1 MRLANSS
8 ALGTLFVLAVSVA
21 AVNPGVAHAAQPV
34 WNGQYTF
41 FTYASQ
47 KSGTSP
53 ASRQYESD
61 FNANFT
67 LATSCISGM
76 CVATV
81 TQGPAPSNPTI
92 PQPMR
97 YTWNGTQWVA
107 TYDWVWNCYQGDGPH
122 KLWSP
127 ATSWAFYEPQPDGSL
142 KGTWYTDIDSGPCR
156 GSVMMPVTATPIPQ

>member
-1 MRLANSS
+1 MRFAHTTAPA
-8 ALGTLFVLAVSVA
+8 ALFALVTATAMS
-21 AVNPGVAHAAQPV
+21 PVAHAAQPT

-41 FTYASQ
+41 VTYASQ
-47 KSGTSP
+47 KQGTSP

-61 FNANFT
+61 FSGNFA
-67 LATSCISGM
+67 LATSCATGTCI
-76 CVATV
+76 ATV
-81 TQGPAPSNPTI
+81 VQGPAPSNPTI
-92 PQPMR
+92 PQPIR
-97 YTWNGTQWVA
+97 YSWNGTQWVA

-156 GSVMMPVTATPIPQ
+156 GSVLMPVAAFPLPQ